1 MTTLVFLFAF
11 LIRLIGLNQSL
22 WLDEAIVAKVVR
34 TVPFHLI
41 PFQFSPSDFHPPLYY
56 LFISVWSKLL
66 GTSEIALRFPSVIAS
81 LLAGWVVY
89 KIGLLLGDRKKA
101 LWSAIF
107 FLFNPLVVYYSQE
120 ARMYMMATL
129 FTTTA
134 FYFFLR
140 LIKEKKQ
147 SATDIVFFNIFCA
160 LSIFTFYG
168 TLFFIAGMIIVS
180 VISTKRSARR
190 DLSASLKISLLL
202 SVGVVLSLILLF
214 PLLLSQLHTAR
225 VGLVDVKNWSMV
237 LGKAEIKNVAMI
249 FLKFVIGRLSWLPKW
264 NYYLVAGI
272 ATVLVWI
279 CVAMGARKNK
289 MLIPLFF
296 IPLLLAFCVSFW
308 APMVQYFRFLYLIPV
323 MSIFLGAS
331 VISTKRQRME
341 RSYLSRFLDFARN
354 DIQHITLFF
363 FIAFSFTY
371 LLLPQFHREDW
382 KNLARQLNPKEP
394 VFIILPSGD
403 PVTYYNPAV
412 SLFELRKLGVT
423 NVPEEIQVIPY
434 VEEIYGINH
443 NETLNKMGCLKIESS
458 ILRGPLLLEKWRCL
472 KNS

>member
-1 MTTLVFLFAF
+1 MYLYLVFLFAF

-81 LLAGWVVY
+81 LLTGWVVY

-101 LWSAIF
+101 LWSTLF
-107 FLFNPLVVYYSQE
+107 FLFNPLIVYYSQE

-147 SATDIVFFNIFCA
+147 SATDIVFFNVFCA

-168 TLFFIAGMIIVS
+168 TLFFIAGIIITY
-180 VISTKRSARR
+180 VISTKRSAWR
-190 DLSASLKISLLL
+190 DLSALLEMTPL
-202 SVGVVLSLILLF
+202 LCIGVVLSLILLS

-264 NYYLVAGI
+264 NYYVVAGV
-272 ATVLVWI
+272 ATVITWTGITL
-279 CVAMGARKNK
+279 GARKNK
-289 MLIPLFF
+289 ILIPLFF
-296 IPLLLAFCVSFW
+296 IPLVLAFVVSFW
-308 APMVQYFRFLYLIPV
+308 APMVQYFRFLYLIPI
-323 MSIFLGAS
+323 MSIALGMTVEIKKRNTLTIFVAFLFC
-331 VISTKRQRME
+331 I
-341 RSYLSRFLDFARN
+341 
-354 DIQHITLFF
+354 
-363 FIAFSFTY
+363 FSLTY

-382 KNLARQLNPKEP
+382 KSLAKQLNPKEP
-394 VFIILPSGD
+394 VFMILPSGD
-403 PVTYYNPAV
+403 PVTYYNPTV

-423 NVPEEIQVIPY
+423 NVPEIIQVIPY

-443 NETLNKMGCLKIESS
+443 TETLSKMGCLKIESTTF
-458 ILRGPLLLEKWRCL
+458 RGPLLLEKWRCL

>member
-1 MTTLVFLFAF
+1 MTLLVFLFAF

-22 WLDEAIVAKVVR
+22 WLDEAIVAEVVK
-34 TVPFHLI
+34 TIPFHLI
-41 PFQFSPSDFHPPLYY
+41 PSQFSVGDFHPPLYY
-56 LFISVWSKLL
+56 MFISLWSSLF
-66 GTSEIALRFPSVIAS
+66 GTSEVALRFPSIIAS
-81 LLAGWVVY
+81 FLTGWVVY

-101 LWSAIF
+101 LWSTTF
-107 FLFNPLVVYYSQE
+107 FLFNPLIVYYSQE
-120 ARMYMMATL
+120 ARMYMIATL

-134 FYFFLR
+134 FYFFLH

-147 SATDIVFFNIFCA
+147 SAKDIIFFNIFCA

-190 DLSASLKISLLL
+190 DLSASLEMAVLL
-202 SVGVVLSLILLF
+202 SVGVILSLILLS

-249 FLKFVIGRLSWLPKW
+249 FLKFTIGRLSWLPKW
-264 NYYLVAGI
+264 NYYFVAGI
-272 ATVLVWI
+272 AAVITWM
-279 CVAMGARKNK
+279 CVARGARKNK
-289 MLIPLFF
+289 LLIPLFF
-296 IPLLLAFCVSFW
+296 IPLVLAFVVSFW

-323 MSIFLGAS
+323 MSLLLAAN
-331 VISTKRQRME
+331 VIPTEVEGS
-341 RSYLSRFLDFARN
+341 SLRFLDFARN
-354 DIQHITLFF
+354 DMKSAIVIFIFIT
-363 FIAFSFTY
+363 FSLTY
-371 LLLPQFHREDW
+371 LVLPQFHREDW
-382 KNLARQLNPKEP
+382 KSLSQNVNRNEP
-394 VFIILPSGD
+394 VFMILPSAD

-423 NVPEEIQVIPY
+423 NVPEIIQVIPY

-443 NETLNKMGCLKIESS
+443 NETLSKMGCLKIESS
-458 ILRGPLLLEKWRCL
+458 TFRGPLLLEKWRCL
-472 KNS
+472 RNS